1 MMNCFKKTIIFTL
14 LVMLMCTVT
23 ACAKPDNAAEFIYLT
38 GSFEDV
44 TITNA
49 IGEYYRY
56 EEDKDS
62 IYDDDE
68 VYTGTMKIYK
78 EDSYDGYGDDGPS
91 LYTLVVPDSEYFR
104 LEATDK
110 DAMMEQQVNFELKNK
125 YNKKL
130 AVFAEYVK
138 RIEIKKK
145 EAVITGEEGSDF
157 DYYIYALIPNFDAY
171 FRVSGVAEGIVSYK
185 YDNNKAIIKG
195 IKGKAKLMI
204 ADRKTKKGP
213 AAVICYLYGK
223 EVKMTMKNK
232 KIYLTP
238 ESTIIPQES
247 KKNIKRLYLQTANS
261 GKNMFLSWYKV
272 KKAKSY
278 VIYKYDS
285 EEGEYKKVAVRNGN
299 SSNYY
304 NIMNADDG
312 AVYKYRIAAMSKRK
326 GKGKK
331 VCRISYPV
339 WAVSESHTKG
349 NIAKITTNKK
359 SLKGKRGK
367 IAKLRASVKTN
378 NGKPSLSSKI
388 RWYSSNT
395 KVAKVNMKT
404 GKVKFKKKGKCYI
417 WAKAHNGKNSQK
429 INVTVN

>member
-91 LYTLVVPDSEYFR
+91 LYKLVVPDSEYFR

-110 DAMMEQQVNFELKNK
+110 DAMMEQQVDFELKNK
-125 YNKKL
+125 YNKWL
-130 AVFAEYVK
+130 SVFTEYVK

-145 EAVITGEEGSDF
+145 EVIITGEKGSDY
-157 DYYIYALIPNFDAY
+157 DYALSALLPKYKGY
-171 FRVSGVAEGIVSYK
+171 FNVSGINSGIIHYR
-185 YDNNKAIIKG
+185 YNKDRVVISG
-195 IKGKAKLMI
+195 IKGK
-204 ADRKTKKGP
+204 TKIGVVSSKDSKGLGRGLY
-213 AAVICYLYGK
+213 YLYGN
-223 EVKMTMKNK
+223 EATITLRNGKMIVN
-232 KIYLTP
+232 P
-238 ESTIIPQES
+238 CVEIPQES

-272 KKAKSY
+272 RKAKSY

-367 IAKLRASVKTN
+367 IAKLRASVETN

-417 WAKAHNGKNSQK
+417 WAKAHNGKNIQK